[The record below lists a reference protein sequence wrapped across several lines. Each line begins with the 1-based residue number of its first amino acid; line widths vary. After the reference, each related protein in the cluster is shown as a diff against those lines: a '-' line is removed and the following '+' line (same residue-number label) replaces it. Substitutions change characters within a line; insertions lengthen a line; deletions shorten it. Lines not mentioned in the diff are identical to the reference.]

1 MHETFNF
8 GKKERYL
15 LRAQIFKN
23 KLIMKKAI
31 ILVAIV
37 SSIALSFG
45 IVNFNDINILK
56 NHHVEK
62 HDKYS
67 YAYDCIREAEL
78 QYWDYKYQLT
88 TEIQNYI
95 NNIVSTVFRECYEK
109 GKPYVKGLPVCFS
122 ISHSGDYAVCVVSDE
137 EIGIDIEKIR
147 PINKRVADKFA
158 TEKEKEYILSSSNG
172 FFEIWT
178 LKEAYFKCI
187 GTGLGKDIKEVSFDI
202 SDNNI
207 AFSKS
212 GYEFTFCDI
221 NKNYICSIC
230 KKAAR

>member
-1 MHETFNF
+1 MKISWLDIRNIEQCELEKWFDIMSDER
-8 GKKERYL
+8 KKEVASMKVEHKKK
-15 LRAQIFKN
+15 LRIAADALCRKTISDYCSVSPEEIIF
-23 KLIMKKAI
+23 
-31 ILVAIV
+31 
-37 SSIALSFG
+37 G
-45 IVNFNDINILK
+45 
-56 NHHVEK
+56 
-62 HDKYS
+62 YG
-67 YAYDCIREAEL
+67 
-78 QYWDYKYQLT
+78 
-88 TEIQNYI
+88 
-95 NNIVSTVFRECYEK
+95 EK